1 MSGNGARSGSPAV
14 GDDRSA
20 VGEDRSAVGE
30 DPAAAGKGGSAAPAP
45 VFIVGTGRCGS
56 TMLSDLVR
64 RHPDLLSLSEFWPGT
79 FTWPPLRG
87 DRLTGEAVFRRLN
100 ELPPG
105 GRTLMENGLFIP
117 EFRYRPGPGARY
129 RAEAVP
135 PILCIT
141 LPHLTDAPER
151 LWDELGPLLRARGVD
166 SLGAHYRFLF
176 DHLARR
182 FRKRVWIER
191 TGASLLFVPHLAR
204 LFPEARFVHLFRDG
218 PDTALSMRE
227 HHFFRIRLGAARWL
241 RRVGLDPFHPAHWVG
256 TSPWLPAFER
266 LRFRFFSRSRYERRR
281 FPPEA
286 FGWFWSGMVERGLD
300 YLGELPPDRVLA
312 MRYETLVESP
322 RTELRRFLA
331 FVGEEFAND
340 DWLREAAAIP
350 RARPPA
356 RLRLAP
362 DEHARLEESCAP
374 GRRRLGYA

>member
-1 MSGNGARSGSPAV
+1 
-14 GDDRSA
+14 
-20 VGEDRSAVGE
+20 
-30 DPAAAGKGGSAAPAP
+30 
-45 VFIVGTGRCGS
+45 
-56 TMLSDLVR
+56 MLSDLVR
-64 RHPDLLSLSEFWPGT
+64 RHPDFLSLSEFWPGT

-100 ELPPG
+100 ELPPA
-105 GRTLMENGLFIP
+105 GRALMENGLFIP
-117 EFRYRPGPGARY
+117 EFRYRPGPSARY

-151 LWDELGPLLRARGVD
+151 LWDELGPLLRARGED

-176 DHLARR
+176 DWLARR

-191 TGASLLFVPHLAR
+191 TGASLLFVPDLAR

-218 PDTALSMRE
+218 RDTALSMRE

-241 RRVGLDPFHPAHWVG
+241 RRVGLNPFHPANWVG
-256 TSPWLPAFER
+256 TSPWLPAFDR

-281 FPPEA
+281 FPPEV

-362 DEHARLEESCAP
+362 DEQARLEESCAP